1 MLEEIIVAGSGG
13 QGVMLLGEALAFAA
27 INRELKATW
36 LPSYGPEMMGGTAN
50 CSVVISSE
58 EIASPI
64 VEEPL
69 TLICF
74 NLPSLNKFASTV
86 KSGGLIIIDESI
98 INKLPDRS
106 DVEIISIKAKILAQE
121 IGNDRMANMILLGAY
136 LAKKPIVDLSAVF
149 SVLPSVFGPSHAKII
164 PINRKAIQA
173 GYDLVKKMA

>member
-1 MLEEIIVAGSGG
+1 M
-13 QGVMLLGEALAFAA
+13 
-27 INRELKATW
+27 
-36 LPSYGPEMMGGTAN
+36 
-50 CSVVISSE
+50 
-58 EIASPI
+58 
-64 VEEPL
+64 
-69 TLICF
+69 
-74 NLPSLNKFASTV
+74 
-86 KSGGLIIIDESI
+86 DESI